1 MTILTEAKYFASSK
15 GHEAKGP
22 SCVTVEIDLYAN
34 IPKSIKG
41 ANGEIQTSSNWKQ
54 ETPAQ
59 ETVFHS
65 LRWGLDMIF

>member
-41 ANGEIQTSSNWKQ
+41 ANGEIQTSSN
-54 ETPAQ
+54 
-59 ETVFHS
+59 
-65 LRWGLDMIF
+65 